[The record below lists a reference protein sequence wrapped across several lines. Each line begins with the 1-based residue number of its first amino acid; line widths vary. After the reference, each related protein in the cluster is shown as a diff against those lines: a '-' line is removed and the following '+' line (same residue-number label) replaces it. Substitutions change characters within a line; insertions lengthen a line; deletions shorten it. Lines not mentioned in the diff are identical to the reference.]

1 MGKQL
6 LATAIKSELNPL
18 LRLLHN
24 DDRLKLAK
32 LTNNDAAIN
41 DHIYYDN
48 YREYKNIN
56 QFRHS
61 FNAWMSGDIH
71 IIKIQSIQ
79 AVIKYTTL
87 YIRFKY
93 CSV

>member
-32 LTNNDAAIN
+32 LMNNDAAIN

-71 IIKIQSIQ
+71 IIKI
-79 AVIKYTTL
+79 
-87 YIRFKY
+87 
-93 CSV
+93 